1 MIDLPW
7 ATHRNLIE
15 PLTERPHVSSILVK
29 RYLSFITKIE
39 ISSKEPLKTLLNIA
53 KRDVRTI
60 TGANLSRIMI
70 TSGRCS
76 IDDLKDVKVHYH
88 HKHGKSGS

>member
-7 ATHRNLIE
+7 ATPHRNLIE

-29 RYLSFITKIE
+29 MYLSFITKIE
-39 ISSKEPLKTLLNIA
+39 ISSKEPLKTLMNIA
-53 KRDVRTI
+53 KRDVRKI
-60 TGANLSRIMI
+60 AGANLSRIMI

-76 IDDLKDVKVHYH
+76 IDDLNDVKVQYH
-88 HKHGKSGS
+88 LLPESF